1 MKISLVAAIAR
12 GGVIGRAGG
21 LPWRIPADM
30 RRFRELTLGHP
41 VVMGRKTWDSLPAR
55 FRPLP
60 GRRNVVVTRN
70 ASWQGPGAEGA
81 GSLEDALGLVGDAER
96 VFVIGGGQL
105 YAAALPLA
113 DELLLTE
120 IDLEVEGDTRFPA
133 WDRGEFDETSREEHV
148 AEDGVP
154 FAFATYVR
162 KRRLNLGQA
171 EA

>member
-1 MKISLVAAIAR
+1 MGRRPGTRCLTAFVLFR
-12 GGVIGRAGG
+12 GGGTSSSRGT
-21 LPWRIPADM
+21 
-30 RRFRELTLGHP
+30 RRGS
-41 VVMGRKTWDSLPAR
+41 GK
-55 FRPLP
+55 
-60 GRRNVVVTRN
+60 
-70 ASWQGPGAEGA
+70 GAERA
-81 GSLEDALGLVGDAER
+81 GSLEDALRLVDDAEQ

-148 AEDGVP
+148 SDAGVP
-154 FAFATYVR
+154 FAFVTYVR
-162 KRRLNLGQA
+162 KRRLNRGQA